1 MNVLLR
7 YTLAFVAGILL
18 HDAIPTRWL
27 GQYGDVV
34 ILGGVIV
41 LLAIGFLGIIFGK
54 LSRFG
59 LGIVSLLVFVGV
71 GWLRSPRHTYQCN
84 IWDVSAYEAVV
95 LSPPETRA
103 KTYKVEVEIL
113 KGKHQN
119 AWKPLT
125 GKVLLYID
133 KNAKKP
139 KYGDV
144 LFIRGVSRL
153 IEAPLNPAQFDYKRF
168 LMHKRI
174 YHQHYLKTTDFVFTG
189 KQQGV
194 WYKKWAY
201 SVSEWSDAALKKLVP
216 YEREYA
222 VAKAMVLGLR
232 DEMDNE
238 LVQAYSAA
246 GAVHVLSVSGFHI
259 GVFVWLITQI
269 LGTLKKR
276 RRGKWA
282 YLGITLTVLWFY
294 AIMTGLSAPVIRS
307 AVMFTIFLLANPLG
321 RKENAK
327 NALFGSALILLTLD
341 PLLIYSVSFQLS
353 YAALGGIIY
362 LQPILYQSITVKD
375 WFLDKIWGL
384 TAVALTAQLATFPI
398 GAYYFHQ
405 FPNYFWLVNP
415 LVVGLSFVLLPVA
428 FIGIVL
434 SWIPFL
440 SSLLGWLL
448 TGVTWLLNQVV
459 IWTEQL
465 PYSVLNR
472 LSLSWLEVVIIYGII
487 GLLLALFYYRDR
499 RWLWGAGGL
508 SLLLLFIQAIEIQD
522 YKKQKWLVIHAIP
535 HQTAISL
542 ISGQEATL
550 VADSAFFQENHKP
563 FDFYLK
569 NFYIE
574 RGIKQIS
581 QESLETTS
589 SQGIFTTLPFGKL
602 IVWQGK
608 KILLIEKTIASPLPA
623 VADYVVIRNNAFR
636 NSAKLQ
642 AVFGSQKLYFDN
654 SNKFYV
660 LDTLQKQTVADSLPW
675 HFISQ
680 KGAFIARF

>member
-18 HDAIPTRWL
+18 HDAIPARWL
-27 GQYGDVV
+27 GQYGDIAIVEF
-34 ILGGVIV
+34 ILFLLLVGFAGV
-41 LLAIGFLGIIFGK
+41 IFGK
-54 LSRFG
+54 LSRYL
-59 LGIVSLLVFVGV
+59 LGSVSLLLFVGL
-71 GWLRSPRHTYQCN
+71 GWIRTPRHTYQCS

-95 LSPPETRA
+95 LSPPELRA

-119 AWKPLT
+119 IWKPLS

-144 LFIRGVSRL
+144 LLIRGVSRL
-153 IEAPLNPAQFDYKRF
+153 VEAPLNPAQFDYKKF
-168 LMHKRI
+168 LLQKRI
-174 YHQHYLKTTDFVFTG
+174 YHQHYLKSTDFILTG

-194 WYKKWAY
+194 WYKQWAY
-201 SVSEWSDAALKKLVP
+201 SVSEWSDAALKKLIP

-259 GVFVWLITQI
+259 GVFVWLLTQV

-282 YLGITLTVLWFY
+282 YLGITLAVLWFY

-327 NALFGSALILLTLD
+327 NALFGSALILLALD

-428 FIGIVL
+428 FIAIVL
-434 SWIPFL
+434 SGIPFL
-440 SSLLGWLL
+440 STILGWLL

-459 IWTEQL
+459 IWTEKL

-472 LSLSWLEVVIIYGII
+472 LSLSWVEVVLIYGII

-499 RWLWGAGGL
+499 RWLWGVGGI
-508 SLLLLFIQAIEIQD
+508 SFLLLLIQTVEIHD
-522 YKKQKWLVIHAIP
+522 FKKQKWLVIHAIP

-542 ISGQEATL
+542 IAGQEATL

-569 NFYIE
+569 NFYVE
-574 RGIKQIS
+574 RGIENIN
-581 QESLETTS
+581 QESLETPN
-589 SQGIFTTLPFGKL
+589 SQGIVTTLPFGKL

-608 KILLIEKTIASPLPA
+608 KILLVEKAIASALPT

-636 NSAKLQ
+636 NSAKIQ
-642 AVFGSQKLYFDN
+642 AIFGNQKLYFDN

-660 LDTLQKQTVADSLPW
+660 LDTLQKQASTDSLHW
-675 HFISQ
+675 HFVSQ
-680 KGAFIARF
+680 KGAFIAHF